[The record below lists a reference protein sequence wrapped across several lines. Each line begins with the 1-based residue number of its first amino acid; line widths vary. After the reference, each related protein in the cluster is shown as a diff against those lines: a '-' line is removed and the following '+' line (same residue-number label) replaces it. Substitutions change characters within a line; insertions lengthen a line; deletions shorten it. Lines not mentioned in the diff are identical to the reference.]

1 MRVIVAGGSGMIG
14 RRLCPHLAQAG
25 YEVVVLSRDPARA
38 RDALPPSVAVESWD
52 GQEAAEWAGLL
63 DGALAVINLAG
74 VNLAGEG
81 LLPARW
87 TAQRKEAI
95 RQSRLKA
102 GRAIMQAV
110 EAARAK
116 PQVLL
121 QASAVGY
128 YGSQGEA
135 QCIEESPAGS
145 DFLARLC
152 LAWEASTQAAE
163 AMGVRRV
170 ILRTAVVL
178 DPSSGALLRLL
189 LPYRLFLGGP
199 MGSGRQWLPWIH
211 PLDVTR
217 AIEFLLEH
225 QEARGPFNLA
235 APQAVRNRD
244 FARTLGRVLRR
255 PSWLPVPGFA
265 LRLILGEVADT
276 VLKGQR
282 VFPKRLLDM
291 GFQFAHPELEGAL
304 RDLLLNPG

>member
-1 MRVIVAGGSGMIG
+1 MIG

>member
-1 MRVIVAGGSGMIG
+1 MIG

-25 YEVVVLSRDPARA
+25 YEVVVLSRDPERA
-38 RDALPPSVAVESWD
+38 RDGLPPSVAVESWD
-52 GQEAAEWAGLL
+52 GQEAAAWAELL

-110 EAARAK
+110 EAARDK

-128 YGSQGEA
+128 YGSPGEA
-135 QCIEESPAGS
+135 QCTEESPAGS

-163 AMGVRRV
+163 ALGVRRV

-225 QEARGPFNLA
+225 QEARGPFNLV